1 MNHVPYHELARADRA
16 QRLGL
21 PADPEALAILLT
33 QQGLL
38 RDVALDDV
46 TEERDILADCHKE
59 AHVAEKVASAAL
71 RRADALLVRLRDALA
86 MPRLSRDALRALSE
100 NVSDELENISKHLAE
115 IRLQTQK

>member
-1 MNHVPYHELARADRA
+1 MNHVPHHDLARAERA

-21 PADPEALAILLT
+21 PADPEALAILLE

-38 RDVALDDV
+38 RDVALDEA
-46 TEERDILADCHKE
+46 TEDRDNLADCHAE
-59 AHVAEKVASAAL
+59 AHAAAKL
-71 RRADALLVRLRDALA
+71 ADKALFKADALLARLRDALN

-100 NVSDELENISKHLAE
+100 NASDELENISKHLAE